1 MEFKDYEKYRWF
13 FTSTEKIVIGGKNAE
28 QNEQLLIKLKNQK
41 KEKIMMHTTEP
52 GSPFSVIFADPKSVK
67 EQDIKECAIF
77 TACFSKAWRANKK
90 NTTVDVFK
98 LSQLYK
104 TPAMKL
110 GSWGVKEKIRKIS
123 VSLELALTKQN
134 NKLRAVPLSAV
145 KSKKDIL
152 IYLFPGKIDKNLILP
167 KIQMMVEESLNQ
179 EEILSALPPGGIR
192 IKK

>member
-1 MEFKDYEKYRWF
+1 MESKEYEKYRWF
-13 FTSTEKIVIGGKNAE
+13 ITSTEKLVIGGKNAE

-41 KEKIMMHTTEP
+41 EEKIMMHTTEP

-67 EQDIKECAIF
+67 EQDIKECAVF
-77 TACFSKAWRANKK
+77 TACFSRAWRVNKK

-104 TPAMKL
+104 IPTMKV

-134 NKLRAVPLSAV
+134 NKLRAVPPLSV
-145 KSKKDIL
+145 ESKKDVF
-152 IYLFPGKIDKNLILP
+152 IYLVPGKTDKNLILP
-167 KIQMMVEESLNQ
+167 KIQMMIKNSLNQ
-179 EEILSALPPGGIR
+179 EELISALPSGGIR